1 MAQISPWSVKGV
13 PYEDREAAKLLAR
26 QAGLPLGAWLS
37 QLIRRMSEGTGDS
50 LPEPFLETQDASQAL
65 EPAAAPPEIAPEAAE
80 ELERRLAALQAQIDA
95 LNAVL
100 RDLPVSGAQPE
111 GSAPIERAVM
121 RLSERVQR
129 LEQTVFDEEDT
140 QTGVMSRF
148 FGRR

>member
-1 MAQISPWSVKGV
+1 ISPWSVKGV

-50 LPEPFLETQDASQAL
+50 PAALPEPFLDQDIPETL
-65 EPAAAPPEIAPEAAE
+65 EPAAVPQEAAE
-80 ELERRLAALQAQIDA
+80 ELERRLTALQAQIDA

-100 RDLPVSGAQPE
+100 RDLPVSGVQPE

-121 RLSERVQR
+121 RLSERVQ
-129 LEQTVFDEEDT
+129 
-140 QTGVMSRF
+140 
-148 FGRR
+148 

>member
-50 LPEPFLETQDASQAL
+50 SAALPEPFLDQDMPEAL
-65 EPAAAPPEIAPEAAE
+65 EPAAVAPEAAE

-129 LEQTVFDEEDT
+129 LEQTVFEEEDA
-140 QTGVMSRF
+140 QGGVMSRF